1 MPLVMEGHADN
12 LAEAAIRYVIVNK
25 AISTILVGMATI
37 DQFERALA
45 AVNKGPLSA
54 AALQRVQTLQQAF
67 VGEPR

>member
-1 MPLVMEGHADN
+1 MELITEDHAAS
-12 LAEAAIRYVIVNK
+12 LAEAAIRYVIANQ
-25 AISTILVGMATI
+25 AMNTILVGMAAI
-37 DQFERALA
+37 DQFEQALA